1 MCQCLSFLQVRA
13 QNLIVL
19 DQMMM
24 EKAKD
29 LAVLFEIEAFKASNG
44 WLQNFKKR
52 YFLQRRNAH
61 GESNSADLSG
71 VELARRAVP
80 KIIDDGNY
88 KPEDVFNFDETG
100 LFTKSRPSASLSTG
114 EYICVSEIHPHEVN
128 HSWCGNDP
136 MQDVSKATRSAKI
149 ESRWVCA

>member
-1 MCQCLSFLQVRA
+1 MRA

-24 EKAKD
+24 EKAKQ
-29 LAVLFEIEAFKASNG
+29 LAVVLGVEEFKASPG

-52 YFLQRRNAH
+52 HGLLRRNAH
-61 GESNSADLSG
+61 GESNSADTSG

-80 KIIDDGNY
+80 KIIEDGSY

-114 EYICVSEIHPHEVN
+114 EYICISEIYPREIN
-128 HSWCGNDP
+128 HSWCGKDLV
-136 MQDVSKATRSAKI
+136 QDLSKATSASKT